1 MRGLDSL
8 HNQAGYA
15 HMDLK
20 LDNVLVGNDGHIK
33 LCDFGFSQY
42 SQTQVSK
49 IIGTPCYMAPEIHMA
64 RVKPC
69 DGKSADLFSLG
80 VLMYILAFGMPPF
93 HQATTKDPYFKLLIR
108 KPEQAV
114 NFNFFRFHPHTRVL
128 YREDKIDK
136 ALMTLLLALMQVDP
150 QDRVNNI
157 NELYDF
163 EFLQDISAEDND
175 LLKMINELN
184 TSGSV

>member
-1 MRGLDSL
+1 
-8 HNQAGYA
+8 
-15 HMDLK
+15 
-20 LDNVLVGNDGHIK
+20 
-33 LCDFGFSQY
+33 
-42 SQTQVSK
+42 
-49 IIGTPCYMAPEIHMA
+49 MAPEIHMA

-108 KPEQAV
+108 KPEQPL

-128 YREDKIDK
+128 YREDKIEKDF
-136 ALMTLLLALMQVDP
+136 MTLLLALLQVDP
-150 QDRVNNI
+150 QDRIKNI
-157 NELYDF
+157 NELYHFDF
-163 EFLQDISAEDND
+163 MQDISAGEND

-184 TSGSV
+184 SRVSV